1 MCGSLSL
8 SYSSSE
14 EKDLNVFHT
23 ASVEPE
29 GRNDRELEPNITVY
43 GYSWQQRFIL
53 ARSQTVQ
60 LKGLM
65 KSRTI

>member
-1 MCGSLSL
+1 MSGSLSL

-14 EKDLNVFHT
+14 GKDLSVFHT

-29 GRNDRELEPNITVY
+29 GQNDRELEPNITVY
-43 GYSWQQRFIL
+43 GYKWKQKFVL
-53 ARSQTVQ
+53 ARSQKVE

-65 KSRTI
+65 KSYMI